1 MTSWPGPPRL
11 YQFIKQGAP
20 HSVNPALSIVND
32 FVTSV
37 EGDALSFRRNLAD
50 VYGTYGYVYG
60 YMSMGMYH
68 SVIVQSSMW

>member
-1 MTSWPGPPRL
+1 MARAPAVVSI
-11 YQFIKQGAP
+11 YQTGRP
-20 HSVNPALSIVND
+20 HFVNPALSIVDD